1 MACGRSFLFV
11 FSFLHRRSFR
21 VVASMKSAYEE
32 EEDSEEVSP
41 DDDSDDDV
49 TKSTPSSFATTVFK
63 TFVTD
68 NASSFFTNT

>member
-11 FSFLHRRSFR
+11 FSFLHGRSFR

-49 TKSTPSSFATTVFK
+49 TTVFK

>member
-1 MACGRSFLFV
+1 
-11 FSFLHRRSFR
+11 
-21 VVASMKSAYEE
+21 MKSAYEE

-49 TKSTPSSFATTVFK
+49 KTVFK

>member
-21 VVASMKSAYEE
+21 VVASMKSAYDEE
-32 EEDSEEVSP
+32 EDDSEEVSP

-49 TKSTPSSFATTVFK
+49 TTVFK
-63 TFVTD
+63 TFVND
-68 NASSFFTNT
+68 NASSFFTNI